1 MRSGENKQELQK
13 SVVRES
19 RSVPT
24 HGVVQVF
31 QEEFK
36 STALPQPR
44 TAFSFEKGHSCL
56 NVKNIFSEMVSC
68 RVKIRLENVRQRD
81 AALRIPPPRYLPVVS
96 QKQDVRLNALDA

>member
-1 MRSGENKQELQK
+1 MRGGENKRELEE

-31 QEEFK
+31 EEEFK

-44 TAFSFEKGHSCL
+44 TAFSFEKGRSCL
-56 NVKNIFSEMVSC
+56 NVKNIFSEMMSC
-68 RVKIRLENVRQRD
+68 RVKIRLKNVRQGD
-81 AALRIPPPRYLPVVS
+81 AAPGIPPPRYLPVVS